1 MRLSLSSV
9 IFFVSYLVSYPKDFE
24 AYIDFL
30 LSGFEGSLDLVP
42 GFYSGFLDLRFGA
55 LPIGS

>member
-1 MRLSLSSV
+1 M

-24 AYIDFL
+24 VYIDFL

-42 GFYSGFLDLRFGA
+42 GFYSGFLDLRFDA